1 MPKTDADVDELVRD
15 IRYRIDL
22 IWPMILREASE
33 KRASIDPANSR
44 HEVEEFRVIREGT
57 LRAIDHVWSYVLG
70 ICKARQ
76 VRPAQLVPPTERALD
91 YFRQALGEY
100 AGRRS
105 TGTAPFGNSHRV
117 DERAHEA
124 QAAITMHIDVTAREA
139 LVGYA
144 GGSPIFPQSEWPAT
158 WFEKSKRKTMTAVT
172 FMLGVVS
179 TLLSEKLADA
189 FWP

>member
-1 MPKTDADVDELVRD
+1 MPKTDADVNELVRD

-44 HEVEEFRVIREGT
+44 HEVEEFRVIREGI

-76 VRPAQLVPPTERALD
+76 VRPTQLVPPTERALD
-91 YFRQALGEY
+91 YFCQALGEY

-117 DERAHEA
+117 DEQAHEA

-144 GGSPIFPQSEWPAT
+144 GGSPIFPRSEWPAT
-158 WFEKSKRKTMTAVT
+158 WFDLGKRKGIAAVI
-172 FMLGVVS
+172 FVLGAAVA
-179 TLLSEKLADA
+179 LLLEKLADT

>member
-1 MPKTDADVDELVRD
+1 MPKTEIEVEELVRD

-22 IWPMILREASE
+22 IWPMILREATE
-33 KRASIDPANSR
+33 KRASIDPGNSR
-44 HEVEEFRVIREGT
+44 HEMEEFRVIREAT

-105 TGTAPFGNSHRV
+105 TGTAPFGDSHRV
-117 DERAHEA
+117 DERAREA
-124 QAAITMHIDVTAREA
+124 QTAIAKHIEVTAREA

-144 GGSPIFPQSEWPAT
+144 GGAPIFPQSEWPAT
-158 WFEKSKRKTMTAVT
+158 WFEMSKRKAIAAAIFV
-172 FMLGVVS
+172 LGVVV
-179 TLLSEKLADA
+179 TLLAEKLTDVL
-189 FWP
+189 WP